1 MAMSMN
7 EKGVETFIK
16 MFGPEYY
23 ETFIKEVDKLSPEL
37 SRIAL
42 NILTPEIWALNK
54 MDLKTKILCAFSSLA
69 ALGRPET
76 EVFAYGAFYHGVTL
90 EQLTE
95 IVLVVGV
102 EAGFPAAMEAFK
114 RVNNALERYD
124 EMKRKGGVKR
134 KRIQTNQ

>member
-1 MAMSMN
+1 MSMN
-7 EKGVETFIK
+7 EKGRETFIK

-23 ETFIKEVDKLSPEL
+23 KKFIKEVDKLSPEL

-114 RVNNALERYD
+114 RVNNALERYN
-124 EMKRKGGVKR
+124 ETKQKGGIRRMRNRNK
-134 KRIQTNQ
+134 